1 MTQPAVPSS
10 RLAGFYQKSVAARTD
25 ILAHWAELTPE
36 ETNTLHDGLS
46 VAQADK
52 MIENV
57 VGRYSLPLG
66 IATNFRINGRDVLV
80 PMVVEEPSVVAAVSF
95 AAKLARGAEGGDEET
110 PGAQSGFRTGSTEP
124 LMIAQVQLLDVADF
138 DRAEADILAA
148 RQELLALA
156 DTSPTIARLGGGPRD
171 LVVRRLPQTP
181 TIPMLI
187 VHLHFDARDAMGANA
202 VNTAA
207 ETIAPELERL
217 SGGRALLRIL
227 SNLSDQRRAWAEV
240 AIPAHRF
247 DTQTLNGA
255 TIIQNIAHA
264 NAFAVAD
271 PYRAATHNKGIFNG
285 LDAVALA
292 TGNDWRAIE
301 AGAHAWAARDGQ
313 YRALTTWRVEQGS
326 RRAGEQG
333 SRGAGEQESRRA
345 GEQGSRGAGEQGSRR
360 AGEQESRRAGEQGS
374 RRAGERES
382 RGAGEQ
388 GSRGAGEQGSRGA
401 GERESKEGTSFLL
414 RGRLEL
420 PLAVGTVGGATRA
433 HPAARVALKILGL
446 SDGERTQPGSA
457 RELSEIMAAVGLAQ
471 NLAALRALATEGI
484 QRGHMSLHA
493 RQIAVAAGASGAEV
507 DRVAAR
513 LVELGEIRV
522 ERAREILKESNQ

>member
-1 MTQPAVPSS
+1 ME
-10 RLAGFYQKSVAARTD
+10 
-25 ILAHWAELTPE
+25 ILTSWAELTPE
-36 ETNTLHDGLS
+36 ETNTLRDGLS

-95 AAKLARGAEGGDEET
+95 AAKLARGGGDEE
-110 PGAQSGFRTGSTEP
+110 PAGALSGFRTGSTEP
-124 LMIAQVQLLDVADF
+124 LMIAQVQLLDVPDF
-138 DRAEADILAA
+138 ARAEANILAA

-156 DTSPTIARLGGGPRD
+156 NTSPTIARLGGGPRD
-171 LVVRRLPQTP
+171 LVVRPLPHTP
-181 TIPMLI
+181 TAPMLI
-187 VHLHFDARDAMGANA
+187 VHLLFDARDAMGANA

-207 ETIAPELERL
+207 EAIAPELERL

-240 AIPAHRF
+240 AIPASRF
-247 DTQTLNGA
+247 DTKKLDGA
-255 TIIQNIAHA
+255 TVIENIAHA

-285 LDAVALA
+285 IDAVALA

-313 YRALTTWRVEQGS
+313 YRALTEWSVVDAGTGGRGNAVTSEGDVPASPRLRVSPSLQ
-326 RRAGEQG
+326 
-333 SRGAGEQESRRA
+333 
-345 GEQGSRGAGEQGSRR
+345 
-360 AGEQESRRAGEQGS
+360 
-374 RRAGERES
+374 
-382 RGAGEQ
+382 
-388 GSRGAGEQGSRGA
+388 
-401 GERESKEGTSFLL
+401 
-414 RGRLEL
+414 GRLEL

-433 HPAARVALKILGL
+433 HPMAQVALKILG
-446 SDGERTQPGSA
+446 TQGA
-457 RELSEIMAAVGLAQ
+457 RALSEIMAAVGLAQ
-471 NLAALRALATEGI
+471 NMAALRALATEGI

-493 RQIAVAAGASGAEV
+493 RQIAVAGGASGADV

-513 LVELGEIRV
+513 LVELGEVRV
-522 ERAREILKESNQ
+522 ERAREILAE